1 MVSVADLALVIAQV
15 LPEPHAGLL
24 SGILFGT
31 KASLSA
37 ELKNALQIT
46 GTLHIV
52 ALSGMNI
59 TILVGIFFSTF
70 VVVLPRWIASI
81 LTVGVITL
89 FVWFVGP
96 SASVVRAAIMGCITL
111 LAPLTGRASV
121 ALVTWAIASV
131 VMIIVNP
138 SWIGELSYQL
148 SVLASLG
155 MILFTKNTMNRH
167 TWEVLYSET
176 AENKYHSLYRFWIN
190 LRRLIQ
196 TELVTTL
203 SAQVFTVPLIF
214 FTFGRISLISPLT
227 NLLIG
232 WTIPIS
238 TVLGLF
244 LCFVGYL
251 WLPLAY
257 PVSWVTWIFLEFLL
271 KAVMITSTIP
281 FASIGR

>member
-1 MVSVADLALVIAQV
+1 MISVLDITAIISQV

-24 SGILFGT
+24 GGILFGT
-31 KASLSA
+31 KSALSA
-37 ELKNALQIT
+37 EFKNALQIT

-70 VVVLPRWIASI
+70 IVALPRWISSI
-81 LTVGVITL
+81 LTVGVIAI

-96 SASVVRAAIMGCITL
+96 SPSIVRAAIMGCITL

-121 ALVTWAIASV
+121 ALVAWTIASV
-131 VMIIVNP
+131 GMIIVNP
-138 SWIGELSYQL
+138 AWIGELSYQL

-155 MILFTKNTMNRH
+155 MILFGKQTMNRH
-167 TWEVLYSET
+167 TWHILYSET
-176 AENKYHSLYRFWIN
+176 AEKQYHYLYRWYIHV
-190 LRRLIQ
+190 RRIIQIELI
-196 TELVTTL
+196 TTL
-203 SAQVFTVPLIF
+203 SAQVFTIPLIF
-214 FTFGRISLISPLT
+214 FTFGRISLISPLA

-238 TVLGLF
+238 TVLGL
-244 LCFVGYL
+244 LLSVVGKI
-251 WLPLAY
+251 WLPLSY
-257 PVSWVTWIFLEFLL
+257 PIAWVTWVFLEILIR
-271 KAVMITSTIP
+271 AVVITSHIP